1 MSRSFFSFHNWAFPK
16 PEVIAGIDDSA
27 FETAPYYKGLRTDGV
42 AVTKYTMGDTRYQPE
57 QAIVKNALTALPS
70 RVSKRYSPQN
80 REQNT
85 GFVLPPE
92 PLFMKSNNSD
102 RITTIKEYINQ
113 SQELVNKQ
121 VDTSDNVLIPG
132 VDFARTHADAAAML
146 ERLGMPVT
154 KEAHYSAVISGTA
167 KRDGTNPFL
176 DVAQNTQ
183 AVQNTP
189 QVQVE
194 PIVVDRTVSLQT
206 INMNTGN
213 QIVVNNV
220 PDKTYDNLN
229 MVPVGLEA
237 DITQINTN
245 IRQTNKPEPENA
257 SMYLTTSRRTNPNN
271 VKTTDVFLDEAILSE
286 TEYNIQ
292 NAVNETQS
300 TQQIRQS
307 RNVVNVVEMHNRK
320 NDISNI
326 ERIEDVQEILRKT
339 ADDFVEM
346 KERQKSEQIQ
356 QMEVIEQRISK
367 TVQPEQADDDMNEPL
382 REIKMLIRE
391 VVESHPNLMQ
401 RNIDSPDMEFSLA
414 ARDVFLRSQIER
426 ELREKFEHNLKE
438 NNKVMEKK
446 VALIFEDM
454 IQKFINP

>member
-1 MSRSFFSFHNWAFPK
+1 
-16 PEVIAGIDDSA
+16 
-27 FETAPYYKGLRTDGV
+27 
-42 AVTKYTMGDTRYQPE
+42 
-57 QAIVKNALTALPS
+57 
-70 RVSKRYSPQN
+70 
-80 REQNT
+80 
-85 GFVLPPE
+85 
-92 PLFMKSNNSD
+92 
-102 RITTIKEYINQ
+102 
-113 SQELVNKQ
+113 
-121 VDTSDNVLIPG
+121 
-132 VDFARTHADAAAML
+132 
-146 ERLGMPVT
+146 
-154 KEAHYSAVISGTA
+154 
-167 KRDGTNPFL
+167 
-176 DVAQNTQ
+176 
-183 AVQNTP
+183 
-189 QVQVE
+189 
-194 PIVVDRTVSLQT
+194 
-206 INMNTGN
+206 
-213 QIVVNNV
+213 
-220 PDKTYDNLN
+220 
-229 MVPVGLEA
+229 
-237 DITQINTN
+237 
-245 IRQTNKPEPENA
+245 
-257 SMYLTTSRRTNPNN
+257 
-271 VKTTDVFLDEAILSE
+271 
-286 TEYNIQ
+286 
-292 NAVNETQS
+292 
-300 TQQIRQS
+300 
-307 RNVVNVVEMHNRK
+307 MHNRK